1 MSKEKLSIA
10 INFVVSL
17 AVTVILLRLP
27 VSGKN
32 TLNDGHPVF
41 AYVFGIL
48 PLVSLVWI
56 RFICIFKK

>member
-1 MSKEKLSIA
+1 
-10 INFVVSL
+10 VVSV

-41 AYVFGIL
+41 AYIFGVL